1 MSTSTLYAQRGERW
15 DQLCYRAYSSVSETL
30 VMTLRE
36 ANRTLAS
43 DMDNFEFDGGEVVT
57 IPALEVSTVIED
69 TTEKPPWAE

>member
-1 MSTSTLYAQRGERW
+1 
-15 DQLCYRAYSSVSETL
+15 
-30 VMTLRE
+30 MTLRE

-57 IPALEVSTVIED
+57 IPALEASSVIED

>member
-1 MSTSTLYAQRGERW
+1 MSTTTLYAQRGERW
-15 DQLCYRAYSSVSETL
+15 DQFCYRAYSSASETL